1 MTTRVAI
8 TMEYELDSTG
18 TDEAAREVRD
28 LFNQRFKEHN
38 VNNVELDGVFTYRF
52 KPVNGHPFVT
62 TILTGPDVNTIVHAF
77 SLVYNNGF
85 ANNDE
90 IEFIRDN
97 FTTSVH

>member
-1 MTTRVAI
+1 MATRVAI
-8 TMEYELDSTG
+8 TMEYELDSNS

-28 LFNQRFKEHN
+28 LFNQRFEEHK

-52 KPVNGHPFVT
+52 KPVNGQPFVT